1 VQNTE
6 LGGWSRIRGEAAQ
19 ACAASPF
26 IESRNPAVIALLDVA
41 KRAAMGHT
49 SILLTGESGSGKDV
63 LARTIHNWSSQRD
76 GPFIVVNCT
85 ALTDELLERE
95 FSGHVRGAFTGAI
108 KDKPGR
114 LKAASGGTV
123 FFDEIAELSNSIQS
137 RLLRFVQEQALER
150 IGDNQT
156 VTQTI
161 TVDARII
168 AATRHDLEEE
178 VAARRFREDLYY
190 RLNVISMRLPP
201 LRERIEDISDLA
213 ASMLEEIALQTNRA
227 IRRLSPDAIDA
238 LLDYRWPGNIREL
251 RNALER
257 ATALATADVIRLDD
271 LPDKISRGVS
281 PFAKSSNGT
290 GLRERERE
298 YILRVLAESSSLDQA
313 AEILGIN
320 VTTLWRKRKRY
331 GLR

>member
-6 LGGWSRIRGEAAQ
+6 LSGWSRRTGEAAQ
-19 ACAASPF
+19 AWAASPF

-63 LARTIHNWSSQRD
+63 LARIIHNWSSRRD

-85 ALTDELLERE
+85 ALTEQLLERE
-95 FSGHVRGAFTGAI
+95 FFGHVRGAFTGAI
-108 KDKPGR
+108 KDQPGR
-114 LKAASGGTV
+114 LESAGGGTV
-123 FFDEIAELSNSIQS
+123 FFDEIAELSNSIQT

-156 VTQTI
+156 V

-201 LRERIEDISDLA
+201 LRERIEDIPDLA
-213 ASMLEEIALQTNRA
+213 SSMLEKIALRTNRPA
-227 IRRLSPDAIDA
+227 PRLSPDASRA
-238 LLDYRWPGNIREL
+238 LLDYQWPGNLREL

-257 ATALATADVIRLDD
+257 AVALARTDVITLED
-271 LPDKISRGVS
+271 LPDKIGRGIS
-281 PFAKSSNGT
+281 PFAKSSHGT
-290 GLRERERE
+290 RLRERERE
-298 YILRVLAESSSLDQA
+298 YIMRVLAESDSLDQA
-313 AEILGIN
+313 AATLGIN

-331 GLR
+331 GIC